1 MNYNEFYD
9 GFYEDYSEFD
19 QLIDEFKES
28 LKIGVKE
35 EFIKEIKNLKDENKR
50 LQEIKNKFDDIVTEY
65 ESKKHMLDV
74 AINDAKRDAR
84 REKLTEILADREI
97 ILYRVECNYIKK
109 EKCNLC
115 DTNRQIHYI
124 SPQGRKVSEDCCCN
138 SEGII
143 YKPLEIILYEF
154 RKSDSGGELIM
165 FYKAFSDKY
174 SDEYFEKSVASKDLY
189 NPEIKYKEI
198 DKYSIH
204 FKDINDCQKYCDWL
218 NNKGKNKKC

>member
-1 MNYNEFYD
+1 MDYNGFCD

-19 QLIDEFKES
+19 RLIDEFKES

-35 EFIKEIKNLKDENKR
+35 EFIKEITSLKDENKR
-50 LQEIKNKFDDIVTEY
+50 LQEIKNKFDNIVNEY

-74 AINDAKRDAR
+74 AINTAKSDVR
-84 REKLTEILADREI
+84 RERLTELLADRQVV
-97 ILYRVECNYIKK
+97 LYRVGCNYIKK

-124 SPQGRKVSEDCCCN
+124 SPQGRKVSEDCRCN

-143 YKPLEIILYEF
+143 YKPQEIILYEF
-154 RKSDSGGELIM
+154 RKSDSSGELIM

-174 SDEYFEKSVASKDLY
+174 FDEYFEKSVVSKDLY
-189 NPEIKYKEI
+189 NPEIKYEEI